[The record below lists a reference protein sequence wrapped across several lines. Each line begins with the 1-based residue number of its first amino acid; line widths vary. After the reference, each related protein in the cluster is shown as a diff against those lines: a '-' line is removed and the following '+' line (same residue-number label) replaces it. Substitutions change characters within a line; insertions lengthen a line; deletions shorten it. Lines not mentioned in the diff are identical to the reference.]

1 MWWQFLNTSRC
12 SCCSV
17 AVVFLGIISPKY
29 SLYLYLYKYK
39 ILVWTFHIPN
49 FELTNEARAED
60 KLACT
65 MPCKEEVDEVNCNT
79 ATLQR
84 FF

>member
-1 MWWQFLNTSRC
+1 MNQQKQF
-12 SCCSV
+12 V
-17 AVVFLGIISPKY
+17 AVVAVLQLFFSVSYTQKY